1 MEPKRPFVFQ
11 EVLRRAGRRDVNA
24 GVGTRLPAV
33 HYGREKGHHDTHVG
47 RQVWGAQHLQS
58 DQAIQHAIHKHRR
71 TQLTQ
76 PPAKVIQ
83 RESPDTCGKTCAQAK
98 ANSHNRTPNLS
109 ETQPLLPNHFT
120 TRACYDGNINVVECI
135 RADSCTPTGGVL
147 SEWTK
152 AWRGPRQQI
161 R

>member
-109 ETQPLLPNHFT
+109 ETQPLLPTISQQETILTATSMLWN
-120 TRACYDGNINVVECI
+120 ASVQI
-135 RADSCTPTGGVL
+135 L
-147 SEWTK
+147 SL
-152 AWRGPRQQI
+152 QQAVFSPSG
-161 R
+161 RKHGEAQGSR